1 MKHIYKKLRKS
12 YICWVTCSSQ
22 STTAWACLSS
32 FSLANSLSTI
42 RFSEVCKTTAAK
54 PSLHVSIASSVL
66 DRRSWYNLPI
76 MRQVF
81 FSFDKLAVILKKGK
95 KLWNWTSPLNSVCK
109 NRHVDNYLITKQNYN
124 LFKVIPNL
132 ITNSSFKLTLSIILC
147 ANAPFLDLRAL
158 TWSETRSSNSA
169 TWSRASRPV
178 DSTQIVDRKSTNKFS
193 EDCNRG

>member
-1 MKHIYKKLRKS
+1 MKHIHSASQIFAAIMFVDDCGTKNPNQNSLSLWQRQNWKPVKILGREINSAAQHKQKSFRHCVYKKLRKS

-81 FSFDKLAVILKKGK
+81 FSFDKLAVILKKRK
-95 KLWNWTSPLNSVCK
+95 ILWNWTSPLNL
-109 NRHVDNYLITKQNYN
+109 RREAW
-124 LFKVIPNL
+124 
-132 ITNSSFKLTLSIILC
+132 SS
-147 ANAPFLDLRAL
+147 
-158 TWSETRSSNSA
+158 
-169 TWSRASRPV
+169 
-178 DSTQIVDRKSTNKFS
+178 
-193 EDCNRG
+193 G

>member
-1 MKHIYKKLRKS
+1 MNILDSHFFGNVNRCNSWCYKTYIILKSCFRVLKHIFKKLRKS

-132 ITNSSFKLTLSIILC
+132 ITN
-147 ANAPFLDLRAL
+147 
-158 TWSETRSSNSA
+158 
-169 TWSRASRPV
+169 
-178 DSTQIVDRKSTNKFS
+178 
-193 EDCNRG
+193 